1 MSSDQVIR
9 AWKDGDY
16 GACLDPDAATS
27 LPAHPVGPIELA
39 DSALDVGGGSVAVST
54 EYAETLGCCQGITQV
69 GAGMCDLTA
78 GGGVFVCTTLCVTV
92 WFTTRSICKK
102 T

>member
-9 AWKDGDY
+9 VWKDADY
-16 GACLDPDAATS
+16 GACLDANPATP

-39 DSALDVGGGSVAVST
+39 DGALDLGGGSVAVST
-54 EYAETLGCCQGITQV
+54 EYAETLGCCQGVTQ
-69 GAGMCDLTA
+69 AGMCDLTA
-78 GGGVFVCTTLCVTV
+78 GGGVFVCTTLCATV